1 MAHFPRIIATL
12 WLLVQLTGAIP
23 RPELQPIPRSLWD
36 GTSEPNLST
45 REVVQAAAVAAIKP
59 VDKEEFFWASTDKP
73 GSKAVVVSLVSLSKA
88 SERIIS
94 LDKID
99 FLIQSASCNAK
110 DMSFK
115 FIHPFVYAAV
125 KIYWDWV
132 NFNDMNTF
140 VVIPNSKKCGKD
152 REQNPWIAR
161 RVIFDDKNQRVRLE
175 ATKSTWKKV
184 MQTYTL
190 DFGEVILGSKGLVKR
205 DIIPDLNE
213 KFRLGIGATL
223 PTRIFGWEVN
233 KGPLKGN
240 LTANCNSCGTQGAL
254 VFAGHVEASLG
265 WTGFDIDKFEISV
278 KPEGVGVNL
287 ELELLFDAH
296 LDFRRFVKPS
306 QEIKLVEIPISGWNI
321 PGIFEFGPRIQLNAG
336 YEISYISG
344 TASATAGISAR
355 IPDSAIAK
363 LDLLS
368 KNSVQVS
375 GWAPVVETQPL
386 RVQAQV
392 DAEASVYTE
401 VALSVS
407 ITVLDDNGFGVDLAL
422 KVPKVT
428 ATLGAGFDTAGFCP
442 NKANIFGIK
451 LDVMVGADLD
461 LEGWREI
468 DGKRKTL
475 FNVDIFEKPDIFVF
489 PQLCLGFDD
498 VAPGYCLGG
507 KKEEDDEDDDNH
519 PGHYVRGRRARIP
532 GTLSPPVSRRQDP
545 DTGRNPIP
553 MKCDKKKTVQILKY
567 PSPVDLSKDTRVP
580 IFVPDIPCGEASED
594 CWPNANISVITVPL
608 EQRAIVDQTGL
619 LDQEKWASEHVYEA
633 NWVRDYLD
641 FLQKKL
647 TGSVNGPCHAAVVR
661 FWDKLNPTYPAPG
674 GAPAKAS
681 YVEALAQHLGTVNTA
696 YEPRMAII
704 QQRLNNLKY
713 LMFAEKSLIAGRDGV
728 EGRRKVINNHGRFVC
743 ELARISATCKY
754 FAHSA
759 AQEALK
765 KSILGI
771 EEVLGIADKDN
782 KMKEAGISFQQVHK
796 DFYQQ
801 FHDAAIKWTRDQLQ
815 TYAKFLLE
823 DPIGMD
829 ELPPG
834 FKEELQRIRDD
845 GEYRK
850 DLCPQTKRT
859 GW

>member
-1 MAHFPRIIATL
+1 MAQFPRIIAAL
-12 WLLVQLTGAIP
+12 WLWVQLAAAIS
-23 RPELQPIPRSLWD
+23 RPELQPIPRWLWD
-36 GTSEPNLST
+36 GTSEPNLSP
-45 REVVQAAAVAAIKP
+45 RAVNQAAAEEAIKP

-73 GSKAVVVSLVSLSKA
+73 GSKAVVVSLVSWSKA

-99 FLIQSASCNAK
+99 FLIHSASCTAE
-110 DMSFK
+110 DMSLK

-140 VVIPNSKKCGKD
+140 VLIPNSKKCGKD
-152 REQNPWIAR
+152 REQNPWITR
-161 RVIFDDKNQRVRLE
+161 RVIFDDKNQRVRFE
-175 ATKSTWKKV
+175 ATRSTWKKV
-184 MQTYTL
+184 MNTYTV
-190 DFGEVILGSKGLVKR
+190 DFGEVVLGSKGLVKR
-205 DIIPDLNE
+205 DIIPDLDE
-213 KFRLGIGATL
+213 KFRLGIGVTL
-223 PTRIFGWEVN
+223 PTRIFNWEVN

-240 LTANCNSCGTQGAL
+240 LTANCNDCGTQGAL
-254 VFAGHVEASLG
+254 IFAGHIEASLG

-278 KPEGVGVNL
+278 KPQGVAVNV

-306 QEIKLVEIPISGWNI
+306 QEINLVEIPISGWNI

-344 TASATAGISAR
+344 TASATAGITAR

-368 KNSVQVS
+368 EDSVEVS

-392 DAEASVYTE
+392 DAEASIYTE

-422 KVPKVT
+422 KVPQVT

-442 NKANIFGIK
+442 NEANIFGIK

-468 DGKRKTL
+468 DGDRKKL
-475 FNVDIFEKPDIFVF
+475 FDVDIFEKPDIFVF

-507 KKEEDDEDDDNH
+507 KKEEDDEDDDDD
-519 PGHYVRGRRARIP
+519 PGHYVRGRRARLP
-532 GTLSPPVSRRQDP
+532 RTLSPPLSPRQDP
-545 DTGRNPIP
+545 DTGRDPIP
-553 MKCDKKKTVQILKY
+553 MKCDKTKAVQILKY
-567 PSPVDLSKDTRVP
+567 PSPVDLAKDTRVP
-580 IFVPDIPCGEASED
+580 IFVPNIPCGEASED
-594 CWPNANISVITVPL
+594 CWPNANISVITEPL
-608 EQRAIVDQTGL
+608 EQRAVVDQTGL

-633 NWVRDYLD
+633 NWVRDYLN
-641 FLQKKL
+641 FLQEKL
-647 TGSVNGPCHAAVVR
+647 TGSADGPCHAAVGK

-681 YVEALAQHLGTVNTA
+681 YVEALTQHLGTVNTA
-696 YEPRMAII
+696 YEPRMAVI

-713 LMFAEKSLIAGRDGV
+713 LMFAKKNLIAGKDGE

-754 FAHSA
+754 YAHSA

-765 KSILGI
+765 KSIIGI
-771 EEVLGIADKDN
+771 EEVLAIADKDD
-782 KMKEAGISFQQVHK
+782 KIKVPGTSFEQVHK
-796 DFYQQ
+796 DFYKE
-801 FHDAAIKWTRDQLQ
+801 FHDAAIEWTRSQLQ
-815 TYAKFLLE
+815 IYAKFLLE
-823 DPIGMD
+823 YPDEVE
-829 ELPPG
+829 ELPDG
-834 FKEELQRIRDD
+834 FKEELERIRDD

-850 DLCPQTKRT
+850 EMCPQTKRD